1 MFPKIVGSPPKSSN
15 LIRFSII
22 NHPFWGTP
30 IFGNPHFGDA
40 DFFLKLRFWQ
50 ADDAGKKESIR
61 LKRQEISGCVFF
73 GQHASYA
80 LWRLQSWE
88 KCILVP

>member
-22 NHPFWGTP
+22 FTIHFGVPLFLETP
-30 IFGNPHFGDA
+30 ISGTQI
-40 DFFLKLRFWQ
+40 FFPKLRFWQ

-61 LKRQEISGCVFF
+61 LKRQVISGCVFL
-73 GQHASYA
+73 GSM
-80 LWRLQSWE
+80 
-88 KCILVP
+88 PPMP